1 MNPVPIVLAVM
12 ALIRLGAWAVRHMS
26 GEEQPSST
34 RRAASP
40 PDAVYNAWIAAL
52 IVLSVMALVLTAGL
66 GVVLVLP
73 VWVLAIEP
81 WWWAHRLAVPRGWT
95 HVAYASGRVSSWVW
109 RHDRRGGAAFASALA
124 SVRGDTEAD
133 AWIEAPPDVVS
144 VTAGMVT
151 GAALLA
157 GRRGDVA
164 DAAALM
170 RMSTWFDARPEP
182 ERDVV
187 AEWLAA
193 DAARRGAWEEVVAL
207 TEDRADGAVGLAFLH
222 AVATRILETE
232 DAPDLLELERR
243 WHALQQGPLAHLE
256 PDHPVRRSAAALADR
271 ARAALH
277 RVHATPSRPPED
289 AMQAALLAHRRA
301 LLSTAAL
308 PEALR
313 RWEVVED
320 RLPPRVREQ
329 VIAELAARAA
339 TCRPPPPASGHLG
352 FAVRD
357 RVVQRGLEDL
367 SLQARA
373 LQERVR
379 KQQGLDPMGEV
390 REAASIVEHVRALVG
405 PLDAGLERDPAT
417 EILVRSIFRTVYS
430 PVTDWA
436 ADLYNRRRQPY
447 LFRALTW
454 WLLDLARAA
463 GDGEATALYL
473 RNLGV
478 SRGWSQGTDRQVDEG

>member
-1 MNPVPIVLAVM
+1 MNPVPLIFAVM
-12 ALIRLGAWAVRHMS
+12 ALVRLGVWAVRLVS
-26 GEEQPSST
+26 GEDAPTQGT

-40 PDAVYNAWIAAL
+40 PDSVYNAWIAAL
-52 IVLSVMALVLTAGL
+52 IVLSALVVLLTAGL
-66 GVVLVLP
+66 GVLVVIP
-73 VWVLAIEP
+73 VWVLAVEP
-81 WWWAHRLAVPRGWT
+81 WWWARLVAVPRGWT
-95 HVAYASGRVSSWVW
+95 RVAYASGRLSSWVW

-124 SVRGDTEAD
+124 SVRGDEDGD
-133 AWIEAPPDVVS
+133 AWIEAPPDAVS

-164 DAAALM
+164 GATALL

-182 ERDVV
+182 ERAVV

-207 TEDRADGAVGLAFLH
+207 TEDRTDGSVGLAFLH
-222 AVATRILETE
+222 AVAARILETE

-243 WHALQQGPLAHLE
+243 WHALQQGPLASLQ
-256 PDHPVRRSAAALADR
+256 PDHPVRRSAVALADR

-277 RVHATPSRPPED
+277 RVHRTPARPPD
-289 AMQAALLAHRRA
+289 DPMQAALLAHRRA
-301 LLSTAAL
+301 LMSTSAL
-308 PEALR
+308 GEALR
-313 RWEVVED
+313 CWEVVED

-329 VIAELAARAA
+329 VVAELSVRAA
-339 TCRPPPPASGHLG
+339 ACRPPPPAIGHLG
-352 FAVRD
+352 FEVRD
-357 RVVQRGLEDL
+357 RLVQRGLEDL
-367 SLQARA
+367 ALQARA
-373 LQERVR
+373 LQERT
-379 KQQGLDPMGEV
+379 KAKHGLDPMAEV
-390 REAASIVEHVRALVG
+390 REAASIAEQVHALVG
-405 PLDAGLERDPAT
+405 PLDATERDPAT

-454 WLLDLARAA
+454 WLLELARAA

-478 SRGWSQGTDRQVDEG
+478 SRGWSHGTDRRVDEA